1 MAYFVFATVLLNVN
15 TKGIRFVWV
24 LLGLDVSS
32 KPRINFI
39 LFTKKFDEPLSLTM
53 KAKSSDQN
61 YVDNLMSQFICF

>member
-39 LFTKKFDEPLSLTM
+39 LFTKKFDELLSLTM
-53 KAKSSDQN
+53 KAKSSD
-61 YVDNLMSQFICF
+61 